1 MFKHL
6 EVLVEEYS
14 AEAAL
19 NNLLPK
25 ILPTE
30 IEFKILSFRGKTD
43 LLKKLPSRLKGYR
56 SWIPED
62 WRILVLCDRDNE
74 DCCKLKNQL
83 ENFAARSGFITKQ
96 NAADSQFTLINRIAV
111 EELEAWLI
119 GDANALTQAYPR
131 VPLDFFKQQ
140 RYRIPDAI
148 AGGTWEA
155 LEALLQRHRYHLGGL
170 NEVEAAHNISQYMD
184 PENNRSPSFKA
195 FYAGLITLIAQT

>member
-96 NAADSQFTLINRIAV
+96 NAADSQF
-111 EELEAWLI
+111 
-119 GDANALTQAYPR
+119 
-131 VPLDFFKQQ
+131 
-140 RYRIPDAI
+140 
-148 AGGTWEA
+148 
-155 LEALLQRHRYHLGGL
+155 
-170 NEVEAAHNISQYMD
+170 M
-184 PENNRSPSFKA
+184 
-195 FYAGLITLIAQT
+195 

>member
-56 SWIPED
+56 SWIP
-62 WRILVLCDRDNE
+62 
-74 DCCKLKNQL
+74 
-83 ENFAARSGFITKQ
+83 A
-96 NAADSQFTLINRIAV
+96 
-111 EELEAWLI
+111 
-119 GDANALTQAYPR
+119 
-131 VPLDFFKQQ
+131 
-140 RYRIPDAI
+140 
-148 AGGTWEA
+148 
-155 LEALLQRHRYHLGGL
+155 
-170 NEVEAAHNISQYMD
+170 
-184 PENNRSPSFKA
+184 
-195 FYAGLITLIAQT
+195 